1 MKASDLE
8 TEALRL
14 APQERA
20 RLAERLLD
28 SLEDLPQSEIE
39 ALWLDEAERR
49 DREVAEG
56 RVTPIRAQ
64 QVLSELKSRF
74 K

>member
-1 MKASDLE
+1 MKLSDLE
-8 TEALRL
+8 VEALKL
-14 APQERA
+14 DPQERA

-28 SLEDLPQSEIE
+28 SLQELPETEVE

-49 DREVAEG
+49 DREADEG
-56 RVTPIRAQ
+56 RVTLIPADE
-64 QVLSELKSRF
+64 VLAELKSRF

>member
-14 APQERA
+14 TPQERA

>member
-1 MKASDLE
+1 VKLSDLE
-8 TEALRL
+8 VEALKL
-14 APQERA
+14 DPQERA

-28 SLEDLPQSEIE
+28 SLQELPETEVE

-49 DREVAEG
+49 DREADEG
-56 RVTPIRAQ
+56 RVTLIPADE
-64 QVLSELKSRF
+64 VLAELKSRF